1 MKNLS
6 LFLLLS
12 GLLLLSAGCET
23 VPDEKEKA
31 PSDAMAEIVQDGE
44 TIPIYFPVYLLL
56 KGDHLDRHGRIFDS
70 PFVGIEISSVSDL
83 DSLKAQYADLL
94 AQQGWT
100 MEANEDYQGAFRMIA
115 TCGVQSLEMR
125 AVQGTSGPTYI
136 FILYAA
142 SR

>member
-1 MKNLS
+1 MKNLNV
-6 LFLLLS
+6 FLLLS
-12 GLLLLSAGCET
+12 GLLLSASCET
-23 VPDEKEKA
+23 VPDEEEKA
-31 PSDAMAEIVQDGE
+31 PSDAIAEIVQDGE

-83 DSLKAQYADLL
+83 DSIKAQYADLL
-94 AQQGWT
+94 ALQGWT
-100 MEANEDYQGAFRMIA
+100 MKTIEDYSGAFRMMA
-115 TCGVQSLEMR
+115 THGVQTLEMR

-142 SR
+142 ASI